1 MDMPPTRPIR
11 RLVLCLTLLAG
22 VGAGCQSNKP
32 QYPTY
37 QPATQPVSDTGLADS
52 SRMSNVDAV
61 VVPPAGWENEDP
73 KKSEDHVHLSWKSP
87 SGKTNYGVIY
97 FSLPLPF
104 SASWIYNP
112 YLAAMKKSEGEAN
125 VIAGPVDDKSLPG
138 LRFTVECGDY
148 RMRTN
153 LICKGF
159 HGWAVY
165 AGTLR
170 KEDEVAGEL
179 ELAERARDKTKVG
192 VANANGSASPA
203 VTRPTASAGE

>member
-1 MDMPPTRPIR
+1 MEMPPTRPIR
-11 RLVLCLTLLAG
+11 LALCLTLLAPI
-22 VGAGCQSNKP
+22 VAGCQPKST
-32 QYPTY
+32 QYPVY
-37 QPATQPVSDTGLADS
+37 QPSTQPVTGAGLTDS
-52 SRMSNVDAV
+52 SRLAKVDALV
-61 VVPPAGWENEDP
+61 APPAGWQTEDP
-73 KKSEDHVHLSWKSP
+73 KTDEDHVHLSWKSP

-112 YLAAMKKSEGEAN
+112 YLAAMRKSEGEAN
-125 VIAGPVDDKSLPG
+125 VIAGPVDDKALPG

-170 KEDEVAGEL
+170 KEDEVPAEL
-179 ELAERARDKTKVG
+179 ELAERARERTKVG
-192 VANANGSASPA
+192 VAASGGA
-203 VTRPTASAGE
+203 VTRPTASVAE

>member
-1 MDMPPTRPIR
+1 MNPS
-11 RLVLCLTLLAG
+11 RLTLCGCCLTLLLG
-22 VGAGCQSNKP
+22 VGVGCQSKYNSI
-32 QYPTY
+32 PTY
-37 QPATQPVSDTGLADS
+37 QPATQPLSATGLSAAEP
-52 SRMSNVDAV
+52 MPKVEAV
-61 VVPPAGWENEDP
+61 VNPPVGWETEDA
-73 KKSEDHVHLSWKSP
+73 KSDEDHVHLSWKSP

-97 FSLPLPF
+97 FNLPLPLP
-104 SASWIYNP
+104 AKWIIDP

-125 VIAGPVDDKSLPG
+125 VIQGPVEDKSLPG

-170 KEDEVAGEL
+170 KEAEIPAEL
-179 ELAERARDKTKVG
+179 ELAERARDKTQVG
-192 VANANGSASPA
+192 VTADKPKETAAVTGPA
-203 VTRPTASAGE
+203 VSTAE

>member
-1 MDMPPTRPIR
+1 MEMPPTRPIR
-11 RLVLCLTLLAG
+11 VALCLTLLAG
-22 VGAGCQSNKP
+22 IGAGCQPKSAA
-32 QYPTY
+32 YPVY
-37 QPATQPVSDTGLADS
+37 QPSTQPVTDTGLTGP
-52 SRMSNVDAV
+52 SRQSTVDAV
-61 VVPPAGWENEDP
+61 VAPPAGWQTEDA
-73 KKSEDHVHLSWKSP
+73 KSDDDHVHLSWKSP

-112 YLAAMKKSEGEAN
+112 YLSAMRKSEGEAN
-125 VIAGPVDDKSLPG
+125 VIAGPVDDKALPG

-170 KEDEVAGEL
+170 KEDEIPGEL
-179 ELAERARDKTKVG
+179 ELAERARELTQVG
-192 VANANGSASPA
+192 VAASPRP
-203 VTRPTASAGE
+203 VTRPTASLAE